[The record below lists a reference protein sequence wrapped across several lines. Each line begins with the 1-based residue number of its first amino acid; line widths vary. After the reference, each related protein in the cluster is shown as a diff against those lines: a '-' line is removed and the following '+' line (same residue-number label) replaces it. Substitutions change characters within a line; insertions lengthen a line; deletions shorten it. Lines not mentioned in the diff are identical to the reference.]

1 MGKSV
6 LQLEMDIRRVM
17 EPYTAT
23 KLKVTVLLFII
34 FNFLL
39 GFCLKQEGPAC
50 GIKYFSVIYT
60 KGQEWPSK
68 IH

>member
-23 KLKVTVLLFII
+23 KLKVTVLWFII

-39 GFCLKQEGPAC
+39 LLPEQVKQEGPAC
-50 GIKYFSVIYT
+50 EIKYFSVI
-60 KGQEWPSK
+60 
-68 IH
+68 